1 MGLGYIIPKIIAY
14 VEIGYDFTNKYIIK
28 RLSQFFIICNCF
40 ITFFYCYAFSME
52 SGEKKANSFPKFSI
66 ISNNFAV

>member
-28 RLSQFFIICNCF
+28 RLS
-40 ITFFYCYAFSME
+40 
-52 SGEKKANSFPKFSI
+52 
-66 ISNNFAV
+66 